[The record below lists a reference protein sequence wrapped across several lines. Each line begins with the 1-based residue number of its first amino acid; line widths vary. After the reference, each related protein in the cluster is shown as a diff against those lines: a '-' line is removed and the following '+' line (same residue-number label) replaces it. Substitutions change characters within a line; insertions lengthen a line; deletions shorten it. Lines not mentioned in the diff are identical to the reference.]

1 MMILN
6 GWWCPSVIQ
15 SIFSTVCIDSH
26 LLVFMEIMRMN
37 FIYLSF
43 ISWPF
48 FILHCPT
55 LLTIMNN
62 KNDSFSDRE
71 KSMGVTA
78 GSNISNFQILLTL
91 ITNFEFSS
99 KKTQEYFHCI
109 PPHFWPAAYRMWL
122 GYKTEKRQYHFKW
135 NLWYQSTKG
144 RQMRIYTS

>member
-48 FILHCPT
+48 FTLHCPT

-91 ITNFEFSS
+91 ITNFEFSNIF
-99 KKTQEYFHCI
+99 TAFLLIFDQPRTWCG
-109 PPHFWPAAYRMWL
+109 W
-122 GYKTEKRQYHFKW
+122 GTRQR
-135 NLWYQSTKG
+135 NVSTISSEIFDISLQKAG
-144 RQMRIYTS
+144 RWGFILHKFEE